1 MARVLVV
8 DDTAVDRR
16 LAGGL
21 LEKSPNLEVVYAN
34 NGNEAIE
41 SIRQQLPD
49 LVLTDLQMP
58 DIDGLQLVTSITEQ
72 HPDLPVVLMT
82 AHGSENV
89 AAQALANGAACYVPK
104 VDLADEL
111 LPTVS
116 QILSMSDSDLR
127 YRNLIA
133 CSIKTEFEFD
143 LENDPTLI
151 DPLVDLVQQ
160 VISSMNLF
168 DSAGRVRLGVALE
181 HALAN
186 AMFRGNLEILRNE
199 TDIIDRH
206 LVESR
211 STESPYRDRRVYVSA
226 LMTRDLAQFV
236 IRDEGPGFD
245 RSLIPDEA
253 DPDSFKEG
261 VGRGLVLIKTF
272 MDEVIFNDAG
282 NQITLIKRRDRS

>member
-1 MARVLVV
+1 MAKVLVV

-21 LEKSPNLEVVYAN
+21 LEKSPNLQVTYAN
-34 NGNEAIE
+34 NGSEAIK
-41 SIRQQLPD
+41 SIRESMPD

-58 DIDGLQLVTSITEQ
+58 DIDGLQLVTSITEE

-116 QILSMSDSDLR
+116 QILSMSGSDQL
-127 YRNLIA
+127 YKKLIA
-133 CSIKTEFEFD
+133 CSTKTEFEFD
-143 LENDPTLI
+143 LNNDPELI
-151 DPLVDLVQQ
+151 DPLVDLIQQ

-168 DSAGRVRLGVALE
+168 DSASRVRFGVALE
-181 HALAN
+181 HAMAN
-186 AMFRGNLEILRNE
+186 AIFRGNLEIQRNE
-199 TDIIDRH
+199 ANILDRQLVETRMTQAPFSDRH
-206 LVESR
+206 
-211 STESPYRDRRVYVSA
+211 VYVSA
-226 LMTRDLAQFV
+226 LMTRELAQVV

-245 RSLIPDEA
+245 KSLIPNA
-253 DPDSFKEG
+253 GDPDAFRDG
-261 VGRGLVLIKTF
+261 VGRGLVLITTF

-282 NQITLIKRRDRS
+282 NQITLIKRRSR